1 MAQPVRVRRLIE
13 QEGQKLQHIVRRG
26 RSSSV
31 RFRRAMMLLASAGGS
46 MVPVIARLVQADEAL
61 TLDGREGPR
70 LLDRDNEDFVVQT
83 ATTCPTVLGKPFTR
97 WSIRKL
103 ADHLRRNIARPV
115 WIGREALRCL
125 LSRRGISFQRT
136 KTWKESPDPDF
147 LEQKTVSVGC
157 VRDIEQPSAKSE
169 EGKPEVFRDQIVK
182 RSLP

>member
-136 KTWKESPDPDF
+136 KTWKESPDPGAEDR
-147 LEQKTVSVGC
+147 QRRVCPRHRTAVG
-157 VRDIEQPSAKSE
+157 
-169 EGKPEVFRDQIVK
+169 QIGG
-182 RSLP
+182 RQARGLP